1 MTTHDLK
8 TWPGPFAALLDGSK
22 TFEFRRDDRGFSV
35 GDDLLLRE
43 WDPTTESYTGREMR
57 RRISHLLVGG
67 FFSFGVPHGFA
78 VLSLAAPPSGTPG
91 RGIAGRTP
99 EEIARAF
106 HDAYEALAPHF
117 GYRTREASA
126 KPWDEVP
133 PSNRDLMIATVRAVL
148 FEPIGTHPGPAPR
161 PLAETPARCV
171 TCGGSGY
178 LPPTKTP
185 TGATRNVMC
194 PDCAPASRSGDPGA
208 TDDGACFGG
217 ECCAEALCVRHRE
230 ETHYCGEAGEYC
242 DDEWH
247 TETVCRCDHAET
259 GRHRAW
265 CPASRNAAPP
275 PASGDARTPESEP

>member
-1 MTTHDLK
+1 MTRGEKLEKALRDVADILDS
-8 TWPGPFAALLDGSK
+8 FAAMEDEEG
-22 TFEFRRDDRGFSV
+22 RRHAAA
-35 GDDLLLRE
+35 
-43 WDPTTESYTGREMR
+43 WT
-57 RRISHLLVGG
+57 RRI
-67 FFSFGVPHGFA
+67 A
-78 VLSLAAPPSGTPG
+78 ANARAALAAPPSGTPG

-194 PDCAPASRSGDPGA
+194 PDCAPASHSGDPAPTCDVPDCNEREVSIAVGA
-208 TDDGACFGG
+208 DGWRRCWKHDPLTDC
-217 ECCAEALCVRHRE
+217 
-230 ETHYCGEAGEYC
+230 
-242 DDEWH
+242 
-247 TETVCRCDHAET
+247 
-259 GRHRAW
+259 
-265 CPASRNAAPP
+265 APP
-275 PASGDARTPESEP
+275 PASGDARTPNPEAKE